1 MQGDAPGARILDN
14 WYNPCCAPDLVILGH
29 ALRAGAPSPPA
40 LSLRL
45 HYDWVSLANW
55 WQLSSICA

>member
-1 MQGDAPGARILDN
+1 MQGDAPEAGILDN
-14 WYNPCCAPDLVILGH
+14 WYNPRCAPDLVILGH

-45 HYDWVSLANW
+45 HYDWVSLVNW
-55 WQLSSICA
+55 W